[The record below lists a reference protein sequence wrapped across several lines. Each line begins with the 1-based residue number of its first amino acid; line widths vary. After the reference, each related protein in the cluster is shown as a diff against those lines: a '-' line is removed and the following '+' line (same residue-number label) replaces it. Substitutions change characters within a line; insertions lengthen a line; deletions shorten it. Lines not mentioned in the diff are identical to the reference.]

1 MDDIYW
7 DIEKKTALSVMN
19 IKKYYIV
26 VGIKKIL
33 LRGKKYTESGF
44 LFVVIVLKKLKKS
57 LWKNISMGELGKVK
71 KNRIFIKSII
81 KIALI

>member
-26 VGIKKIL
+26 AGTKKIL
-33 LRGKKYTESGF
+33 LRGKKYTEIGF
-44 LFVVIVLKKLKKS
+44 LFAVFVLKTLKKS
-57 LWKNISMGELGKVK
+57 LWKNISMEELGKAK
-71 KNRIFIKSII
+71 KNKLLIKSIF
-81 KIALI
+81 KVFL